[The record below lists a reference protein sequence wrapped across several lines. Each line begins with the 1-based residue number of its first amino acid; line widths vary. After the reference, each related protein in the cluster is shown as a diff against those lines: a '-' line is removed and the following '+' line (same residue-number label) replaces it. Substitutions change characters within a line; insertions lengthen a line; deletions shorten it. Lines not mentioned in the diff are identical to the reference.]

1 MPAMSSIEPLWP
13 DAGIDDHA
21 SLAWYPYEDH
31 EDDPARPAIL
41 IFPGGGY
48 EVVSPSE
55 SFRIAGRLGSHGF
68 HAAVCTYRVAPVGG
82 KHPDMIQDAQRAVRM
97 VRAKGPTKVGV
108 MGFSAGGHLAASLA
122 VHHDKFTAH
131 QDDLASQHDARPDA
145 VGLAYPVMD
154 MHGPASHV
162 RSRANL
168 LGHAHSEDLRKQMSP
183 QLHVHAQ
190 SPPAFLWHTAADAGV
205 QSQNALLYA
214 MACADVG
221 VPYELHVYEEGRH
234 GLDLAVDHPQ
244 AKRWPE
250 LAADFFKRHLV

>member
-48 EVVSPSE
+48 GFVSPSE
-55 SFRIAGRLGSHGF
+55 AFRVAGRLGSHGF
-68 HAAVCTYRVAPVGG
+68 HAAVCTYRVAPIGG
-82 KHPDMIQDAQRAVRM
+82 KHPDMIQDAQRAIRT
-97 VRAKGPTKVGV
+97 VRAKGPKKVGV

-122 VHHDKFTAH
+122 VHHDKFPSSK
-131 QDDLASQHDARPDA
+131 DDLAAKHDARPDA
-145 VGLAYPVMD
+145 VGLAYPVVD
-154 MHGPASHV
+154 MHGPPTHSG
-162 RSRANL
+162 SRDNL
-168 LGHAHSEDLRKQMSP
+168 LGPEAPPDLRKLMSP
-183 QLHVHAQ
+183 HLHVNAK
-190 SPPAFLWHTAADAGV
+190 SPPAFLWHTAEDAGV
-205 QSQNALLYA
+205 PSQNALLYA
-214 MACADVG
+214 MACADAG

-244 AKRWPE
+244 AKHWPE
-250 LAADFFKRHLV
+250 LAADFFKRHLA